1 MDEEEE
7 ERLGKRT
14 GTWIFASPNLGELA
28 PFDFY
33 AFPNQALKVKMRRE
47 KKHPP
52 TNPPTQ
58 EETFVSSI

>member
-1 MDEEEE
+1 MDEEDEE
-7 ERLGKRT
+7 

-47 KKHPP
+47 KAYHFFGTHPQ
-52 TNPPTQ
+52 THPPTQ